1 MGAGFSTV
9 NHRFHTTVLEEYKL
23 QPQRI
28 HLIDGLR
35 GLSLFGILL
44 ANLLIFQY
52 GMFGKDSITTF
63 SLSSLD
69 TGVYQ
74 FLKIFIENSF
84 MPIFTFLFGYAMIK
98 MAEGIERNGAKVK
111 RHFVRRF
118 VLLLAIGLLHGSFLW
133 EGDILSSYGLMGF
146 FLLLFLNRKKKTL
159 LIWGII
165 LFVLTSALP
174 YGQLEEPIEDLER
187 MATYITNT
195 NDVYANGTYTE
206 IMTHRINETPQNMSG
221 LEVVIVLLFTPLALA
236 PLFLFGMYAARANHF
251 SNPIAERNKYKIGT
265 AILLPLGLL
274 LKSVGTL
281 TPENDWTYIFLGI
294 GGPLLALGYIC
305 AFAYAYTRFSE
316 SMMMRAFENVGKL
329 SLTNYLLQTVIC
341 TFVFYGYGLGQFGK
355 LGVLYSI
362 VLGLVIF
369 GVQCVLS
376 YWYLKYFR
384 RGPLEFILRM
394 WTNFSW
400 SGRVKVKNKKSSYPH
415 VDNQHQVS

>member
-1 MGAGFSTV
+1 M
-9 NHRFHTTVLEEYKL
+9 
-23 QPQRI
+23 
-28 HLIDGLR
+28 R

-52 GMFGKDSITTF
+52 GIFGKDSISVF
-63 SLSSLD
+63 SLSPVG
-69 TGVYQ
+69 TGTYQ
-74 FLKIFIENSF
+74 FLKIFIESSF
-84 MPIFTFLFGYAMIK
+84 MPIFAFLFGYSMIK

-111 RHFVRRF
+111 RHLVRRF
-118 VLLLAIGLLHGSFLW
+118 VLLAAIGLLHGSFLW
-133 EGDILSSYGLMGF
+133 EGDILFLYGLMGF

-165 LFVLTSALP
+165 LFVLSSALT
-174 YGQLEEPIEDLER
+174 YGQIEEPAEDLKR

-206 IMTHRINETPQNMSG
+206 IMTHRNNEDPLNMSG
-221 LEVVIVLLFTPLALA
+221 LEVSLLLLLAPLITV

-251 SNPIAERNKYKIGT
+251 SNPVAERNRYKIGM
-265 AILLPLGLL
+265 AILLPLGIL

-281 TPENDWTYIFLGI
+281 TSENDWTYVLLSM

-316 SMMMRAFENVGKL
+316 SILMRAFENVGKL

-341 TFVFYGYGLGQFGK
+341 TSIFYGYGLGQFGK
-355 LGVLYSI
+355 LGILNSI

-369 GVQCVLS
+369 SAQCVFS
-376 YWYLKYFR
+376 HWYLKLFR
-384 RGPLEFILRM
+384 RGPLEFILRV

-400 SGRVKVKNKKSSYPH
+400 SGRVKVKNKQSSYPH
-415 VDNQHQVS
+415 VDNQHQAS